1 MEPWQKGAPAVKK
14 MTKGAQASYFKR
26 FPDREDWFRKNHP
39 DMAHFDT
46 SVKQASVQKVDK
58 AKMAARAAMSLKAQG
73 ATRGTK
79 TGGEGG
85 NADAPPRDTIVPLSR
100 DQHSAIQVAKK
111 AAEPPKPEKP
121 EKKPAAAKPLTQAQR
136 IAAIARAAKKAQLP
150 SEKEK
155 RASQFDAP
163 TFDPDDTD
171 HDDYASAHYGMHQY
185 KEEVEQVD
193 ETKIHVGY
201 MNSKGEFIKTSTHNN
216 SVDADKAF
224 DELYKTKGKKA
235 RYNYD
240 NGGSIDPGAMMSMH
254 NRSPFGEEVDLEEG
268 KIKSAAADRDDKGH
282 EDFEATLSHAVKMA
296 KGVAFDKRYKG
307 GNMTGA
313 VRAIRAIGKKFGM
326 HELEDHPEVSSALRR
341 ANEELEINEMDSEGY
356 TGSRDDG
363 DPNKGTGKGTPI
375 SRKAM
380 NKAAKNLFVS
390 KIIQQR
396 LGSNVLPSLKYGR
409 RTLKQEEVEY
419 IEERLSKSDPASTW
433 ISHFVGSEN
442 PMFSGK
448 TKKERINMALGA
460 YYKAKRAAPKNEE
473 VEIDESKHEG
483 RTPES
488 EEETEL
494 AKHHGDP
501 KKITYGDVVKARIA
515 SARRKKSED

>member
-26 FPDREDWFRKNHP
+26 FPDREDWFRQNHP

-58 AKMAARAAMSLKAQG
+58 AKMAERKRLSDLSVG
-73 ATRGTK
+73 ATRGTA

-85 NADAPPRDTIVPLSR
+85 NADAPPRDTIAPLTR
-100 DQHSAIQVAKK
+100 DQHSAIQAAKK
-111 AAEPPKPEKP
+111 AAEPPKPQKP
-121 EKKPAAAKPLTQAQR
+121 EKKPAAPKPLTQAER
-136 IAAIARAAKKAQLP
+136 IAAIARFARKAQSP
-150 SEKEK
+150 AKH
-155 RASQFDAP
+155 DVP
-163 TFDPDDTD
+163 TFDPDDKD
-171 HDDYASAHYGMHQY
+171 HDDYARAHYGMHQY
-185 KEEVEQVD
+185 TEEVE
-193 ETKIHVGY
+193 
-201 MNSKGEFIKTSTHNN
+201 
-216 SVDADKAF
+216 
-224 DELYKTKGKKA
+224 
-235 RYNYD
+235 
-240 NGGSIDPGAMMSMH
+240 
-254 NRSPFGEEVDLEEG
+254 LEEG
-268 KIKSAAADRDDKGH
+268 KMKSAAADRDDDKGH

-313 VRAIRAIGKKFGM
+313 VRAIRAIGKKYGM
-326 HELEDHPEVSSALRR
+326 HELENHPEVSSALRR

-356 TGSRDDG
+356 KGHRDDEDSG
-363 DPNKGTGKGTPI
+363 EGPEKLAKRVTK
-375 SRKAM
+375 KQ
-380 NKAAKNLFVS
+380 AAKDAL
-390 KIIQQR
+390 KILTDR
-396 LGSNVLPSLKYGR
+396 VRSSRESTN
-409 RTLKQEEVEY
+409 EEVEY

-433 ISHFVGSEN
+433 ISHFVSSEN

-488 EEETEL
+488 PEETEL
-494 AKHHGDP
+494 AKHHGNP
-501 KKITYGDVVKARIA
+501 NKITYGDVVKARIA
-515 SARRKKSED
+515 SAKRKKSED